1 MKLLS
6 SNKQKLL
13 IIAGL
18 LILAIGQII
27 TYYIDLQNSITGIIS
42 GLGIGLLLG
51 ALFQKK
57 QKSAI

>member
-1 MKLLS
+1 MKLLQ

-13 IIAGL
+13 VIAGL
-18 LILAIGQII
+18 LIIATAQII
-27 TYYIDLQNSITGIIS
+27 THYIDLQDSVTGIIS

-57 QKSAI
+57 Q